1 MTETAIPLLIRPPV
15 RGDRV
20 FVALADTSDRLGWCR
35 GQALPGGERCYDPLL
50 EIGGDLAAGPFLYIV
65 ETDVEAAQEEE
76 FNAWYDTDHLPSL
89 AAVPGVLAAGRFLLR
104 RGEAPRYLAAYRLE
118 RPEIFEG
125 PDWLAAR
132 DTAWTRR
139 VRRQFRNPRRTMRR
153 LEDA

>member
-1 MTETAIPLLIRPPV
+1 M
-15 RGDRV
+15 
-20 FVALADTSDRLGWCR
+20 
-35 GQALPGGERCYDPLL
+35 
-50 EIGGDLAAGPFLYIV
+50 GPFLYIV
-65 ETDVEAAQEEE
+65 ETDVEDAQEEE

-89 AAVPGVLAAGRFLLR
+89 AAVPGVLAAGRFRLQ

-118 RPEIFEG
+118 RPEVFEG
-125 PDWLAAR
+125 PSWLAAR